1 MCGIAG
7 YLGTRELSEEQ
18 VGAALETMRRRGP
31 DNSAWRHWS
40 LARGRHL
47 YLLNS
52 RLSIIDINDR
62 ANQPIRSG
70 DTWLTVNGELYNYVE
85 LRARLASVGRRFS
98 TESDSEVLAAVIDQ
112 DGVSGL
118 DRCEGMWA
126 FAAFLE
132 SSGELILCRDRF
144 GEKPLHLYRTP
155 HGIYFASEVK
165 TLFALLGKRL
175 NINID
180 HLMRYVTHSYKSL
193 YKQQN
198 SFFEG
203 VEELRP
209 GSLLRVDSDGVE
221 REERYWNPVIA
232 PDHEMGVEEAIA
244 GARER
249 LLRAVE
255 LRLRAD
261 VPIAFCMSGG
271 IDSVSLISI
280 ARRVFGYDVHG
291 FTIVNTDSRYE
302 ETEMV
307 AHAVAELG
315 IHHTSVPLDCSG
327 FLDGLSDLIGY
338 HDAPVSTSTYYVHW
352 RLLEQIAKNGF
363 PISVSGTAADEMF
376 TGYFDHHL
384 AYLYEMRS
392 DHQAFSSAVADWQ
405 ACVLPVV
412 RNKHL
417 RNPRLFIDDPQFRD
431 HVFDSSSTLRTY
443 LHRDWEEPF
452 VEEWYTD
459 DLLRNRMLNEIF
471 HEIVPVILHEDDLN
485 SMYWSV
491 ENRSPYLDKDL
502 FNFCCSIPTQ
512 HLVKDGRAK
521 AVLRAAMRGIAPDKI
536 LDNPKKVGFNAPIQ
550 DLLDTNDASVRAAIL
565 DDSPIYEYL
574 KRDKVADLMA
584 KAELPNS
591 ESKFLFNVVNA
602 KIFLETYS

>member
-18 VGAALETMRRRGP
+18 VGVALETMRRRGP
-31 DNSAWRHWS
+31 DNSAWRHWG
-40 LARGRHL
+40 LAGGRHL

-98 TESDSEVLAAVIDQ
+98 TESDSEVIAAVIDQ

-126 FAAFLE
+126 LAAFRE

-144 GEKPLHLYRTP
+144 GEKPIHLYRAP
-155 HGIYFASEVK
+155 HGIYFASEAK

-175 NINID
+175 SIDID

-244 GARER
+244 GVRER

-280 ARRVFGYDVHG
+280 ARRVFDYDVHG

-327 FLDGLSDLIGY
+327 FLDGLNDLIGY
-338 HDAPVSTSTYYVHW
+338 HDAPVSTATYYVHW

-376 TGYFDHHL
+376 SGYFDHHL

-392 DHQAFSSAVADWQ
+392 DRQAFSRAVADWQ

-412 RNKHL
+412 RNKYL
-417 RNPRLFIDDPQFRD
+417 RNPHLFIDDPQFRD

-536 LDNPKKVGFNAPIQ
+536 LDNPRKVGFNAPIR

-602 KIFLETYS
+602 KVFLETYS